1 MQSYRVREKEI
12 LLEEN
17 RDFMRD
23 IRLYDKII
31 ELFIPLDE
39 TESIKSRIVFS
50 EEKDDFILKPFEP
63 SNLVRP
69 RSALNL
75 KRPTCEFARVAM
87 ALGDTNPRYRFLLY
101 RLFQYNLFIRHDNI
115 MQMDLDLPEPTIE
128 IFDGIPS

>member
-17 RDFMRD
+17 REFTRE
-23 IRLYDKII
+23 ILLYDKII
-31 ELFIPLDE
+31 ELFIPPEE
-39 TESIKSRIVFS
+39 TESIKSRITFS

-63 SNLVRP
+63 SNFKRP

-87 ALGDTNPRYRFLLY
+87 ALGDTNPRYR
-101 RLFQYNLFIRHDNI
+101 HDNI
-115 MQMDLDLPEPTIE
+115 M
-128 IFDGIPS
+128 